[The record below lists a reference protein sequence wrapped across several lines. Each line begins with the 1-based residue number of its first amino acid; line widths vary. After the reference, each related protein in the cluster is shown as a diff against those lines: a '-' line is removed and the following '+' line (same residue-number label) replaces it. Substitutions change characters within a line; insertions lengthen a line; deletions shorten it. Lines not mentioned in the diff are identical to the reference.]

1 MASGVG
7 EPPALTAGRADEPA
21 ALRREIE
28 ILRARLIDSEETL
41 RAIRHGEVDALVVGA
56 VAGEERLFTLSSAD
70 RTYRN
75 FVESMSDGAATVSA
89 DGIVLYANQAL
100 ADMLVSSCRQIVGT
114 PFVDLVLESR
124 RERLSEVMASAS
136 PAGSVEAVLVGPSGN
151 TVPVLVGVSSLQVGG
166 DAVTCVTITDL
177 TSERQVE
184 ADLARYNTVLHAQ
197 QRSFS
202 EALQYSLLTDPPQS
216 QALQIA
222 VRYQPATHD
231 VQVGGDWYDA
241 LVTPSGETVIV
252 IGDVVGHDTQAT
264 VMMGQLRGLLRGIAY
279 TTGEGPGALLARLE
293 ALIEGLA
300 LDTLATAIV
309 ARVEP
314 AGDSYPSP
322 HVLLRWSNAGHPPAM
337 LVRPDGHVQPLV
349 ADDVDQL
356 LGVDPTSPHRDHVTA
371 LTPGCTVLLY
381 TDGLVERRGSCL
393 DDGIERLTTTLR
405 AVGKWPLE
413 RLCDEVLARLAQ
425 TESEDDVALLAMR
438 LPDVGSPAARARK
451 LGRRASD
458 RV

>member
-1 MASGVG
+1 MAARVEKS
-7 EPPALTAGRADEPA
+7 PAFDAARAPA
-21 ALRREIE
+21 DDTENLLQEIAD
-28 ILRARLIDSEETL
+28 LRARLVDSEETL

-89 DGIVLYANQAL
+89 DGIILYANQAL
-100 ADMLVSSCRQIVGT
+100 ADLLASSCRRIVGT
-114 PFVDLVLESR
+114 PFLDLVAESSR
-124 RERLSEVMASAS
+124 VGLSNVMAPTSA
-136 PAGSVEAVLVGPSGN
+136 AGSVEALLVGPGEG
-151 TVPVLVGVSSLQVGG
+151 TVPVLVGVSSLLIGG

-184 ADLARYNTVLHAQ
+184 ADFARYNTLLHAQ

-222 VRYQPATHD
+222 VRYQPATRD

-241 LVTPSGETVIV
+241 VVTPSGETVIV
-252 IGDVVGHDTQAT
+252 IGDVIGHDTQAT

-279 TTGEGPGALLARLE
+279 TTGDSPAMLLARLE

-300 LDTLATAIV
+300 LNTLATAIV
-309 ARVEP
+309 ARVEQSD
-314 AGDSYPSP
+314 DSLPSQSA
-322 HVLLRWSNAGHPPAM
+322 LLRWSNAGHPPAM
-337 LVRPDGHVQPLV
+337 LVCPDGEVRPLV
-349 ADDVDQL
+349 VDEKDQL
-356 LGVDPTSPHRDHVTA
+356 LGVDSASPHFDHVTT
-371 LTPGCTVLLY
+371 LMPGCTVLLY
-381 TDGLVERRGSCL
+381 TDGLVERRGFDL
-393 DDGIERLTTTLR
+393 DDGIERLAATLR
-405 AVGKWPLE
+405 AVGSWPLE
-413 RLCDEVLARLAQ
+413 RLCDEVLAQLAQ

-438 LPDVGSPAARARK
+438 LPYVERPPAD
-451 LGRRASD
+451 S
-458 RV
+458 